1 MKEKINSILFAT
13 FSVRTQGYRT
23 SINGMIEPILGVLKK
38 KTHNFTL
45 IEQPHPGS
53 DCVVPFAE
61 VYRGTK
67 SLKETRFFLTSF
79 ILYPFLKSVKSTQTS
94 VIFKLRDFFSVL
106 EFVLRSGKKYDI
118 FIGLEAINALA
129 GSILKKLGYCTTVVY
144 YVSDYSTN
152 RYKPKWVNDLY
163 LALDR
168 LAATHSD
175 YIWDVSLAMQP
186 ARIKMGLNPNK
197 SAPVIHVPNALYP
210 EQIDYLPLS
219 EIDPHGLVF
228 AGTLGPENGPDLAI
242 EALKL
247 VAQKLPKT
255 TLHIYGGGQADLER
269 LEALTKKLKLEQ
281 KVIFHG
287 FFTDQVKLSKEIR
300 KYALGLAPYKA
311 IPGSPRWWADATK
324 TRLYL
329 ASGLPVITTQV
340 PPLGQEI
347 ERDGAG
353 IIALDNP
360 KDQAGAILRLL
371 KNKALYKRMRANAI
385 KRAKNNTW
393 ENTYNLALKKM
404 GF

>member
-1 MKEKINSILFAT
+1 
-13 FSVRTQGYRT
+13 
-23 SINGMIEPILGVLKK
+23 
-38 KTHNFTL
+38 
-45 IEQPHPGS
+45 
-53 DCVVPFAE
+53 
-61 VYRGTK
+61 
-67 SLKETRFFLTSF
+67 
-79 ILYPFLKSVKSTQTS
+79 
-94 VIFKLRDFFSVL
+94 
-106 EFVLRSGKKYDI
+106 
-118 FIGLEAINALA
+118 
-129 GSILKKLGYCTTVVY
+129 
-144 YVSDYSTN
+144 
-152 RYKPKWVNDLY
+152 
-163 LALDR
+163 
-168 LAATHSD
+168 
-175 YIWDVSLAMQP
+175 
-186 ARIKMGLNPNK
+186 
-197 SAPVIHVPNALYP
+197 
-210 EQIDYLPLS
+210 
-219 EIDPHGLVF
+219 VF

-393 ENTYNLALKKM
+393 ENTYSLALKKM